1 MIKNAHISGYSIV
14 PASRSNRLLLDF
26 FFLNEPHKIVR
37 VSIDIAKK
45 KKTTILE
52 DHMQE
57 KNHPVRLG
65 RQHRELQTSLYFMVI
80 TNMLLGLTVVILS
93 RKREITQFC

>member
-1 MIKNAHISGYSIV
+1 
-14 PASRSNRLLLDF
+14 
-26 FFLNEPHKIVR
+26 
-37 VSIDIAKK
+37 
-45 KKTTILE
+45 
-52 DHMQE
+52 MQE

-93 RKREITQFC
+93 RKREITQFCWHQSDGNHKLNLVVTKTLLIGQLIYKKRASVITVIGEQT